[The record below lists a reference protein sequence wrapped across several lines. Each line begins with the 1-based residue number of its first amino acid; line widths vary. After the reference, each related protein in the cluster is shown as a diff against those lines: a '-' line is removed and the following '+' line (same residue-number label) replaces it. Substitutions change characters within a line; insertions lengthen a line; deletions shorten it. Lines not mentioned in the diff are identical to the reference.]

1 MYIVDSFTGAKA
13 KEVAIA
19 APPFGAG
26 FDSKRVENIDSL
38 TVMGTS
44 FNDPGPDY
52 CVFIACDN
60 QFNVIAQKKIKG
72 Y

>member
-1 MYIVDSFTGAKA
+1 MYIVDSFTGPKA
-13 KEVAIA
+13 KEVAISP
-19 APPFGAG
+19 PPFGPG
-26 FDSKRVENIDSL
+26 FDGKRVEKIDSL
-38 TVMGTS
+38 TIMGTS

-60 QFNVIAQKKIKG
+60 QFNVIAAKRIEG